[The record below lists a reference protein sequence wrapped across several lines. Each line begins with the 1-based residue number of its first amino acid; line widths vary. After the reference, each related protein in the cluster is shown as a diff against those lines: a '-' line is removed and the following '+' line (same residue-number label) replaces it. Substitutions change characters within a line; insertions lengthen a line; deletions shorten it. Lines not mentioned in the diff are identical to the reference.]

1 MHELSIAVSIVE
13 VASEEAESHDLEV
26 VAVRLRL
33 GPLSG
38 VVKEALLFSFEIARA
53 GSRVENARLEIEEMP
68 ITVYCPQCQA
78 VRGVESIQRLCCKVC
93 GTASADLRSGR
104 ELEVVG
110 LEVQDEPAPA

>member
-13 VASEEAESHDLEV
+13 VASQEAESRDLNV

-68 ITVYCPQCQA
+68 IKIFCEPCQA
-78 VRGVESIQRLCCKVC
+78 IRGVQSIQQVCCDEC
-93 GTASADLRSGR
+93 GAASSDIRSGR
-104 ELEVVG
+104 ELEVAA
-110 LEVQDEPAPA
+110 LEVQDAENPA